1 MFKYSPALNLLFS
14 TLFIS
19 LILWLNC
26 TMLLG
31 LNLKDSF
38 GDLRGYQ
45 ILLIC
50 ETEMWGSFARLA
62 FSGYDELNYVRFS
75 KNSDSYL

>member
-1 MFKYSPALNLLFS
+1 
-14 TLFIS
+14 
-19 LILWLNC
+19 
-26 TMLLG
+26 MLLV

-45 ILLIC
+45 TLLIC

-75 KNSDSYL
+75 KKF